1 MTVGHL
7 YIFFGNMSELLRWS
21 IDEWLSGIRDSER
34 EGVVLTVKGSTREI
48 FVVMFCIL
56 AGVKSTRI
64 YTCDEMTELYI
75 HIPLSISWFQ
85 DGAVVTLRCDPWG
98 KLGNAYAIPLYTVF
112 ATCSESVIISKLK
125 VKNLS
130 WFKLGS
136 CLALLGS

>member
-7 YIFFGNMSELLRWS
+7 YIFFGNMLELLRRS
-21 IDEWLSGIRDSER
+21 TDECLSGIRDSER

-48 FVVMFCIL
+48 FVVMFCVL
-56 AGVKSTRI
+56 AGVMSTGI

-75 HIPLSISWFQ
+75 RIPLSISWFQ
-85 DGAVVTLRCDPWG
+85 GGAIVTLRRDPWG
-98 KLGNAYAIPLYTVF
+98 KLGDGYAIPLYTVF

-125 VKNLS
+125 VKTLS
-130 WFKLGS
+130 WFKLRS